1 MSFLDTNLG
10 LGRLL
15 GFMVPNTLYR
25 KFLSEEVGGEGVML
39 KHTLQEESTN
49 FSFYGET

>member
-1 MSFLDTNLG
+1 MSFLATNLG

-25 KFLSEEVGGEGVML
+25 KFVSEEVGGGGML
-39 KHTLQEESTN
+39 KYTLQEESTN

>member
-1 MSFLDTNLG
+1 MSFLATNLG

-25 KFLSEEVGGEGVML
+25 KFLAEEGGGVML
-39 KHTLQEESTN
+39 KYTLQEESTN